1 MAVAS
6 SPPEFVSRVKEQN
19 VDDIELMIARKKEA
33 QKKERLDKENAVAFA
48 PKDQNVDD
56 IELKLARKKE
66 EQAAERLNKRHSH
79 EMHAE
84 MQDRMQ
90 SMKKKA
96 EKAEIRGSVFKQI
109 GGAVRKSVTI
119 ARDALFGAVEQSGS
133 QETQKPETPSAEQ
146 KPETPSAEQKPETTS
161 AAPAQKPVKGSWRD
175 AKAQK
180 QKEKKK
186 SGRFFNPE
194 GNMNVVM
201 PGSSNPIHAEMQ
213 ERMRKAREQADQT

>member
-1 MAVAS
+1 MAVTS

-48 PKDQNVDD
+48 PKEQNVND
-56 IELKLARKKE
+56 IELKLAQKKE

-146 KPETPSAEQKPETTS
+146 KP
-161 AAPAQKPVKGSWRD
+161 VKGSWRD

-213 ERMRKAREQADQT
+213 ERMRKAREQADAS